1 MSKDRFGQAQE
12 YLNAAAIHLRFGR
25 HTKADVILAEAWRV
39 FSDGLSMDDISS
51 DDLRTFGVLAR
62 IAGVGETPETAL
74 ARVRSAVDGRER

>member
-39 FSDGLSMDDISS
+39 FSDGLSMEDASP
-51 DDLRTFGVLAR
+51 DDLRRFGVMAR
-62 IAGVGETPETAL
+62 VSGVGPTPDSAL
-74 ARVRSAVDGRER
+74 ERVRDAVAR